1 MTHVQLGDVARI
13 HSKTLNP
20 AKQTETVF
28 EVFSIPAFDDGQS
41 PEVLTGAE
49 IRSSK
54 TALPETGVL
63 FSKLNPRINR
73 VWLLPESNNRTR
85 ISSTEFVCLVPDE
98 AKLLPEYLAWRL
110 KTPGIEKE
118 LPLGTAAATKSRER
132 IRPTDLLSIPIFL
145 PPIEEQRR
153 IVDILNRAASIER
166 LKARASAH
174 LRDFIPALFL
184 KMFGDPIENPMRWPT
199 SALGDLLQLAQYGSS
214 KKADATDDAIPVLRM
229 GNVSY
234 DGYLD
239 CSDLK
244 YVELP
249 DSELDKYLLAKGDL
263 LFNRTNSKELVGKT
277 GMWDGRFTAIAAS
290 YFIRLRVEAELADP
304 TYVWAFMN
312 TASMKAKLFDMAR
325 GAIGQANINAKE
337 LQAITVPVPPLET
350 QRAFA
355 KLVEAAVARSQLS
368 ETASGLATDLSR
380 SLLDQLLG
388 GDGATRADPEDDAPD
403 ALAV

>member
-1 MTHVQLGDVARI
+1 MTVRRVALGDLGRFVGGGTPSRKVPEYFSGQIPWA
-13 HSKTLNP
+13 
-20 AKQTETVF
+20 TVKDF
-28 EVFSIPAFDDGQS
+28 KSD
-41 PEVLTGAE
+41 
-49 IRSSK
+49 
-54 TALPETGVL
+54 
-63 FSKLNPRINR
+63 
-73 VWLLPESNNRTR
+73 R
-85 ISSTEFVCLVPDE
+85 ISSTLEHLSEAGLKNSSSRLVP
-98 AKLLPEYLAWRL
+98 KGSLLIVSRMGLGKAAIAEVDVAINQDIKAFIPNGDHDIEFLLWCLKALAPE
-110 KTPGIEKE
+110 IERRGAGATVKGVTLQDISS
-118 LPLGTAAATKSRER
+118 LP
-132 IRPTDLLSIPIFL
+132 IPL

-184 KMFGDPIENPMRWPT
+184 KMFGDPIENPMGWPT
-199 SALGDLLQLAQYGSS
+199 SALGDLLQMAQYGSS

-249 DSELDKYLLAKGDL
+249 DAELDKYLLAKGDL

-290 YFIRLRVEAELADP
+290 YFIRLRVDAALADP
-304 TYVWAFMN
+304 TYIWAFMN
-312 TASMKAKLFDMAR
+312 TASMKGQLFDMAR

-337 LQAITVPVPPLET
+337 LQAIIVPVPPLET

-355 KLVEAAVARSQLS
+355 KLVEAAAARSRLS
-368 ETASGLATDLSR
+368 ETASRLAADLSR
-380 SLLDQLLG
+380 SLLDKLLG
-388 GDGATRADPEDDAPD
+388 VHGRQPTDQGEHMADAIPR
-403 ALAV
+403 